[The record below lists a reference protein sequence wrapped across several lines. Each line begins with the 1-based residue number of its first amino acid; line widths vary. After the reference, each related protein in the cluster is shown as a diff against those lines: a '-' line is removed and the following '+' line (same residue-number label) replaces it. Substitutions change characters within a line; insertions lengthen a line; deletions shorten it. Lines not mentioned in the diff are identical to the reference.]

1 MGAHRTI
8 RLDMIDGFE
17 FERVCADILSG
28 AGWGRVERIGGVADG
43 GRDLLVHGGDGSL
56 TIVECKHQPNSS
68 VGRPVVQKL
77 HSAVMSEGASRG
89 IIVTTGRFTDE
100 AREHA
105 AMLSRTTRIDLLDLG
120 QLADLADRAGVR
132 LVAGGR
138 SMPPAQYLPD
148 AGTDGARSLVMSRI
162 AGLRSHPT
170 PPAELA
176 RVSAHAV
183 RLEPYYLAR
192 AEVEQD
198 FSTSV
203 GLIHSVRERDIPV
216 LVDARSGSVCDP
228 DATEFLADSPPGDG
242 WDGADARVQVV
253 REEFRCSGEVAMRA
267 AAAHLARLYTQK
279 VSYTGRNNV
288 GYSKVCEVSPRS
300 VHFAD
305 FRQVLL
311 PVHNVAIEMLQN
323 KYDCSVIR
331 GGGDEAR
338 VSAPGLERCGVCE
351 KGVSEDA
358 GLCNACGSVHHPP
371 RIFGCRGYRCKECRK
386 TICRRCSFWT
396 RRMLIFKRIIC
407 EACASGAESAQRMR

>member
-1 MGAHRTI
+1 MGIRRVI

-17 FERVCADILSG
+17 FERVCADIFSG
-28 AGWGRVERIGGVADG
+28 AGWGRVERIGGVADR
-43 GRDLLVHGGDGSL
+43 GRDLLVHGSDGGL

-68 VGRPVVQKL
+68 IGRPVVQKL
-77 HSAVMSEGASRG
+77 HSAVVSEGASRG
-89 IIVTTGRFTDE
+89 IVVTTGRFTDE

-105 AMLSRTTRIDLLDLG
+105 AMLSRTTRMDLLDLG
-120 QLADLADRAGVR
+120 QLADLADRAGIR

-148 AGTDGARSLVMSRI
+148 AGVDGARSLAMSKI
-162 AGLRSHPT
+162 ARLRSHPS

-183 RLEPYYLAR
+183 RLEPYYMAW
-192 AEVEQD
+192 AGVEQD

-228 DATEFLADSPPGDG
+228 DTTALLAGSSLEDG
-242 WDGADARVQVV
+242 WDGAAAGVQVR
-253 REEFRCSGEVAMRA
+253 REEFRCGGEAARRA

-288 GYSKVCEVSPRS
+288 GYSKICEVSPRS

-311 PVHNVAIEMLQN
+311 PVHDMAIEMLRSR
-323 KYDCSVIR
+323 YGCSVVR
-331 GGGDEAR
+331 GGSGAR
-338 VSAPGLERCGVCE
+338 IFAPDLEKCGVCE
-351 KGVSEDA
+351 KGTSEDA

-371 RIFGCRGYRCKECRK
+371 RIFGCRGHRCKECKK
-386 TICRRCSFWT
+386 TICRRCAFWT
-396 RRMLIFKRIIC
+396 RRMLIFKRVVC
-407 EACASGAESAQRMR
+407 EACASGLESAQRMR